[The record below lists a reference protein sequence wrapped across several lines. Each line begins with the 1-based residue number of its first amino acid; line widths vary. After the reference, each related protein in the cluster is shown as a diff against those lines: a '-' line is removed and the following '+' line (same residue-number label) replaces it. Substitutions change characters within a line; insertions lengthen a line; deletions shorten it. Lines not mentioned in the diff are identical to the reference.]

1 MKQIA
6 IVICNYNGG
15 MDTVHCIEAVM
26 KNTWKDIDIYVVDNA
41 SEDNSVALIENS
53 FGDKVTILHN
63 EENLGGSGGFGRG
76 MRHAV
81 DQGYEYVMLLDN
93 DAFIDTD
100 TIEKLYVYIRA
111 HKEIGIVGAKIMTLN
126 DRERIFDFAKMMQW
140 DKFYDGSEWY
150 GRMDSPETQKPFEC
164 DYVAAT
170 TAIARRE
177 AIIASGGM
185 DEAHF
190 IYYDDIEMC
199 QRIRMSGYKV
209 VCLGTAK
216 AWHRSSLSQR
226 RTNTFAEYY
235 MTRNRYRFYGK
246 YLPEERLEEFADY
259 IIAQAFPYMYGSH
272 YMGRED
278 VYLSNKYIIE
288 DFMNDV
294 RGKARPGRIQTIKSN
309 YKENIAKLIRGKKK
323 IGYYIKETGSEGTA
337 RRFVHL
343 VEEIDPEVAIENIS
357 KEDAAAYDMVV
368 CFCGHVKDESE
379 NILPAVYIDMH
390 NNIVDDWNAYLYFQ
404 NYDNAY
410 SFFSHIYKPAIL
422 EGIARIREKV

>member
-1 MKQIA
+1 M
-6 IVICNYNGG
+6 
-15 MDTVHCIEAVM
+15 
-26 KNTWKDIDIYVVDNA
+26 
-41 SEDNSVALIENS
+41 
-53 FGDKVTILHN
+53 
-63 EENLGGSGGFGRG
+63 
-76 MRHAV
+76 
-81 DQGYEYVMLLDN
+81 
-93 DAFIDTD
+93 
-100 TIEKLYVYIRA
+100 
-111 HKEIGIVGAKIMTLN
+111 
-126 DRERIFDFAKMMQW
+126 
-140 DKFYDGSEWY
+140 
-150 GRMDSPETQKPFEC
+150 
-164 DYVAAT
+164 AAT